1 MPKMHAG
8 QPAAGLKTGFSDLS
22 STNSLPLYA
31 HCRPELSEESYSF
44 TLRSEHYCHPPTL
57 PLEAGQWR
65 MTVPAEEAVVRRFPD
80 RRPNYGHL
88 LREPPPTSFLPNVWL
103 DLRDPE
109 VRQHRP
115 LYWEYAVYLSERGCP
130 VPFNHPMPLTRPEYT
145 LAKLQAAEQRL
156 ALQRP
161 ADAAPG
167 QQGGEQR
174 AAAAAAQQRGQAV
187 PVQQVAALPAQP
199 QARRRAARQPAAA
212 AGGGVAIPVQAVAAV
227 ALQEGAGM
235 AVPVQ
240 AVVGGAPQQG
250 GGVAVAVQAA
260 ADPEGH
266 AVEVQPS
273 ASQPSQAT
281 MWQPAEPPG
290 ETARH
295 NAAVRQQ
302 QRRRD
307 SIDSLTMPES
317 REWMANQQ
325 AAGLADNPP
334 SVARRGLLFNGSPA
348 AARAPAPGSAAQRR
362 PPLPR
367 GHPAAPGDG
376 MGLLSPNRLGSLS
389 DFSARKGLQPSPSPL
404 RPAAGARLHMA
415 SPQVLPSASQ
425 QRYAQSPAA
434 AAHGLAAASPAQQRQ
449 RQVQQQLLM
458 QSPAAAGT
466 PTAAAASP
474 ELQQTLPAQ
483 QAQQTQQAN
492 NNWKRYG
499 RRLAAHLEQLPI
511 QPYAPASPAAAA
523 AGRASSYRMAER
535 GDVLLHCPRTKKG
548 TGLPELQ
555 QVLVLGVS
563 LGTGSPKRR

>member
-1 MPKMHAG
+1 MSETFYNERRQRFRISGNEK
-8 QPAAGLKTGFSDLS
+8 AAAESIG
-22 STNSLPLYA
+22 SLIRLDVYVPDDILA
-31 HCRPELSEESYSF
+31 H
-44 TLRSEHYCHPPTL
+44 
-57 PLEAGQWR
+57 
-65 MTVPAEEAVVRRFPD
+65 
-80 RRPNYGHL
+80 
-88 LREPPPTSFLPNVWL
+88 
-103 DLRDPE
+103 
-109 VRQHRP
+109 
-115 LYWEYAVYLSERGCP
+115 
-130 VPFNHPMPLTRPEYT
+130 
-145 LAKLQAAEQRL
+145 LQAADL
-156 ALQRP
+156 WP
-161 ADAAPG
+161 ASHGPTAARQQEGEPAGAAAP
-167 QQGGEQR
+167 
-174 AAAAAAQQRGQAV
+174 AAAAAAAAVAQQRGQAV
-187 PVQQVAALPAQP
+187 PMQQVAALPAQP

-212 AGGGVAIPVQAVAAV
+212 AGGSAAVPVQAAA
-227 ALQEGAGM
+227 AAGPQEGAGF

-250 GGVAVAVQAA
+250 GGVAVPVQAA
-260 ADPEGH
+260 AAVPGDLEGH

-389 DFSARKGLQPSPSPL
+389 DFSAHKGLQPSPSPL

-415 SPQVLPSASQ
+415 SPQVLPSAPQ
-425 QRYAQSPAA
+425 QRYSQSPAA
-434 AAHGLAAASPAQQRQ
+434 AARSLTAASPAQQRQ
-449 RQVQQQLLM
+449 RQVQQQLMM
-458 QSPAAAGT
+458 QSPAAAGI
-466 PTAAAASP
+466 PAAAVASP
-474 ELQQTLPAQ
+474 QVQQTPPAQ
-483 QAQQTQQAN
+483 QAQQASS
-492 NNWKRYG
+492 NWARYG
-499 RRLAAHLEQLPI
+499 RRLAPQLEQLPI

-523 AGRASSYRMAER
+523 AGRPSSFRMAQR
-535 GDVLLHCPRTKKG
+535 GDVLLHCLGTKRV
-548 TGLPELQ
+548 TGLPDLQ
-555 QVLVLGVS
+555 QVLVLGVRS
-563 LGTGSPKRR
+563 VNEGSPKKR